1 MAPANKLYYDFD
13 AAAFEAIAEKAQV
26 ISDPG
31 ITYDTK
37 AITAMLCFLEH
48 IFFWMHCYRQNGSIH
63 EKNTCH

>member
-13 AAAFEAIAEKAQV
+13 AAAFEAIAEKAQI

-37 AITAMLCFLEH
+37 AITAMLCFMEH
-48 IFFWMHCYRQNGSIH
+48 IFF
-63 EKNTCH
+63 